1 MPEIRKTIGV
11 VAPAC
16 RLAPDRADEV
26 AALAQR
32 LYPDGSVSLIFH
44 PQCFLSD
51 GHFAGPDEE
60 RAKAFIQFAND
71 PKIDALWF
79 ARGGYGSFRLLESV
93 IPLLTDEARRKQYLG
108 YSDLGSVLGALY
120 QQGFSHVAHGPMA
133 SEISR
138 DGGEALIRSAL
149 AFLVDHDCT
158 NVEPHV
164 LEGVPVV
171 AFNITILSHLIGTR
185 WMPDVTGHLLML
197 EDVSEPL
204 YCLDRALGQ
213 IFSAPCLGKPTG
225 ILLGRCSD
233 IIEND
238 PDFGR
243 TVEEIVQYW
252 TMRAGLAW
260 AGRADIGHD
269 VSNKIVPF
277 GVFDRKKKT

>member
-1 MPEIRKTIGV
+1 MPKIRKTIGV

-16 RLAPDRADEV
+16 RLSPEQAEEV
-26 AALAQR
+26 AALTRR
-32 LYPDGSVSLIFH
+32 LYPDGSVSLVFH

-60 RAKAFIQFAND
+60 RAKAFVAFAND
-71 PKIDALWF
+71 PEIDALWF
-79 ARGGYGSFRLLESV
+79 ARGGYGSFRLLKDV
-93 IPLLTDEARRKQYLG
+93 IPLLSDEARRKQYLG

-120 QQGFSHVAHGPMA
+120 QQGFLHVAHGPMV

-138 DGGEALIRSAL
+138 VGGEALISRAL
-149 AFLVDHDCT
+149 AFLVDGDCGGI
-158 NVEPHV
+158 EPHV
-164 LEGVPVV
+164 LQGVPTV
-171 AFNITILSHLIGTR
+171 AFNITILSHLVGTR
-185 WMPDVTGHLLML
+185 WAPDLTNHFLML

-204 YCLDRALGQ
+204 YRIDRALGQ
-213 IFSAPCLGKPTG
+213 IFSAPCLGRPAG

-233 IIEND
+233 IIAND

-243 TVEEIVQYW
+243 TEEEIARYW

-277 GVFDRKKKT
+277 GLFDGKKKT